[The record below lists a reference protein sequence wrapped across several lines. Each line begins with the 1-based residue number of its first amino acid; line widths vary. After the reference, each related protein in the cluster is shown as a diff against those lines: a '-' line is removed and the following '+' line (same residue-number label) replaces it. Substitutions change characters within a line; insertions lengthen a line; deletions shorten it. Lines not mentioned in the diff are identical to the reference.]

1 MNLTEIVII
10 IINSIATALG
20 FSGFLYSI
28 YYILSKNRCSFIK
41 LFTVLCISC
50 IIVCC
55 VAITYL
61 PIVLFAVSFI
71 YLYINKASHFLN
83 ILSCMIATAFF
94 MLVLV
99 LDNTTVSLIQIP
111 AERIFELRHTI
122 FYNLYNSIL
131 YISFSFIIILIVNA
145 ISNHFYNINC
155 IDLIAKVP
163 VDNKLIG
170 FISTIIIFTVLIIS
184 TIWLVALNDKS
195 HAVYYIVFGNILSF
209 VTVVF
214 ALLSVYFV
222 IRLIKQKAHEVEVQ
236 KDKEIAELYKNE
248 ISAMYDNIRDFKHD
262 YMKIFSSVS
271 VLLEQNRIDELKT
284 YFNSEILSLHDKTL
298 SDFNNDIHTLTNI
311 TDSIVQGVI
320 YSYIIKAKHMNIN
333 LSIDI
338 QEKIHQ
344 HPDISSLDMS
354 RIFGILL
361 DNAFEAAGETNDKIV
376 LFGAGISGSQTIYVV
391 KNQYSVP
398 PDISKIFNTEYS
410 TKGDEHGRGLFIA
423 KKITDKYDNVFFN
436 ISLQDGWF
444 VSEIIVEQQKQ

>member
-1 MNLTEIVII
+1 MYIVNIVTAFLALTYLPITFLITAYIFLYLNKAHQLHNILSCIVTEAIFFLMMLI
-10 IINSIATALG
+10 LDVIVTGFLSFEQISQLRETIPYNIINSIL
-20 FSGFLYSI
+20 
-28 YYILSKNRCSFIK
+28 
-41 LFTVLCISC
+41 
-50 IIVCC
+50 
-55 VAITYL
+55 
-61 PIVLFAVSFI
+61 
-71 YLYINKASHFLN
+71 
-83 ILSCMIATAFF
+83 
-94 MLVLV
+94 
-99 LDNTTVSLIQIP
+99 
-111 AERIFELRHTI
+111 
-122 FYNLYNSIL
+122 
-131 YISFSFIIILIVNA
+131 FIIISLLMIALLNI
-145 ISNHFYNINC
+145 ISNRIHGINSMRSVTNNTGNKKILYC
-155 IDLIAKVP
+155 FATGILLIA
-163 VDNKLIG
+163 
-170 FISTIIIFTVLIIS
+170 LIIS
-184 TIWLVALNDKS
+184 TIWMIGYFDEQHIK
-195 HAVYYIVFGNILSF
+195 YYIFFGGVISGIIVIF
-209 VTVVF
+209 MVV
-214 ALLSVYFV
+214 SIIV
-222 IRLIKQKAHEVEVQ
+222 ISQAIEQKAKILEAQ
-236 KDKEIAELYKNE
+236 KDKEITELYKNE

-361 DNAFEAAGETNDKIV
+361 DNAFEAAGETNDKKV
-376 LFGAGISGSQTIYVV
+376 LFGAVISGSQTIYVV

-398 PDISKIFNTEYS
+398 PDISKIFNPEYS

-444 VSEIIVEQQKQ
+444 VSEIIVE